1 MALKAGDVVV
11 LKSGGQALT
20 VASVEGDTVEC
31 VWIGEEGEL
40 FCEELPS
47 IVLESAEIYLSD
59 DDDAEH
65 EEEEEH
71 DEVA

>member
-20 VASVEGDTVEC
+20 VASIEGDTVEC

-40 FCEELPS
+40 FREELPAV
-47 IVLESAEIYLSD
+47 VLESAEIDLSD
-59 DDDAEH
+59 DEA
-65 EEEEEH
+65 EEEDEEQ